1 MADNIKIVGEI
12 LNTQEIP
19 RYNEDDLRLLSPFLI
34 KEDFGQQNDYIE
46 YYVYDI
52 SGNLLNINYNYKS
65 FKLPTT
71 SYMDPVSGSLPIIE
85 IDPVKD
91 LQNLGYS
98 SGEFKVQYN
107 FFNDTISDADQQGL
121 FLKEIS
127 ADRTEIRVGSTTLTN
142 EQIESGSLA
151 ILNSYSSSVYFVDY
165 IINFGDNTQAIAVNT
180 ALNKLE
186 SGYEILFK
194 LYEPLPDN
202 ISDKTTLWVVKEKVN
217 PYVFE
222 INLDRLVLPPPVP
235 QLRGPNFA
243 IDIPNQNNVATS
255 YQTFNSLVT
264 SINSI
269 STASY
274 QQFLSLVTSQSIDI
288 NTDYTNFNNFVFF
301 SSAKKRVENFYDK
314 VKKIEDYNNDIKK
327 YTISSSIYPSM
338 LVDLNRATAS
348 INEIIAGFDGFEYYL
363 YYESGSN
370 LTSSAEYDIT
380 PYPKTGSLLPY
391 PLLSTGSTKV
401 QQWYN
406 WATGSGA
413 DYDDV
418 NQNKLTF
425 TVPTFIKDDG
435 NNEPYLN
442 FLDMVG
448 HYFDNIWIFL
458 QAITDINLANNNL
471 EKGVSKDL
479 VYYVLESL
487 GTKLYNQ
494 YGNSGNLNFLIGLS
508 GSANFDNNF
517 TFTGSYLNTVP
528 RKDLLAESYKR
539 IYHNLPL
546 LLKTKGTTYGLE
558 TLIST
563 FGILNRDYYTILDAN
578 NSASYW
584 YTPTGS
590 ALTSSIL
597 RVKEYG
603 GDLKSNTLDEF
614 NNDKVRIVSSSI
626 VSGSVLSPLVSVVQ
640 YPTASTQFRTND
652 LNYVDIS
659 FSPQDKIDIYSSASI
674 VAVSA
679 SWTIDDII
687 GDPGYL
693 YSSSYT
699 ALDVDRNTFLSPLS
713 ASQLPYTASLGSGSL
728 AATDYNSF
736 IRLIQFF
743 DNSLFKM
750 LQDFV
755 PARTSLSTGVTISSP
770 ILERNKWSYA
780 NPSKTSKVDVKSGS
794 IAGPTITSEYTD
806 IYQGLTGSKAAYYDG
821 VFTGSYINTYQ
832 YFESGTFNPYLFPT
846 SSLTAADIYY
856 FQHTDFNV
864 MLNNVSS
871 SVVSRTRKD
880 IEYIYGTT
888 GSILTP
894 AELQDSYETL
904 RTHQSSRYDG
914 VKIYS
919 LKYNTYTS
927 ASATYAGDKSYGKTA
942 TIDLNSYK
950 VAWVK
955 NIPSQSLNF
964 YDKTSI
970 NLKYLVDASN
980 NLTELSRANLNLPEV
995 QRIFKSGEDVILS
1008 ISDVKVPSNQTTLDG
1023 TKPIWKGGYSY
1034 DPLLF
1039 RENNETLYFL
1049 HASPITS
1056 SIVNL
1061 GVKAFCRDNYTYVAD
1076 KRSYRAT
1083 SKITAPPDLP
1093 TIANDPLDNYKW
1105 EINGVDGNLTV
1116 GKAMAL
1122 PAYTFTSWKFKNNG
1136 NKVNFTLPP
1145 RSSMGIPNSSNYR
1158 IGGDDSQGTNN
1169 PDYNSIY
1176 VYPFDL
1182 LNFNNYSNGGY
1193 NTEPNT
1199 LTYATQSGSPNN
1211 VYKVPRTGNYTI
1223 SGSIPFIYV
1232 GDDKHLNGVVVF
1244 KPVVVVERC
1253 PVGADVAD
1261 DLSWKYLEATTLST
1275 VQQSSFAY
1283 SLGAYNTLGF
1293 SLDNRNANPPDE
1305 YHQTYYLKVETTQ
1318 TLTAGEY
1325 VRFRFYLIDIS
1336 NAMGKNAEKGTKYF
1350 KFFINGVPTTV
1361 PNVPTLSR
1369 GFFQIYDPNATVT
1382 LFEYTSSYGQIPQ
1395 LFNTSSANT
1404 LLFSTS
1410 ASYLFTTAS
1419 TFVPT
1424 NPTAQYYSP
1433 VVDQFGIQ
1441 KYDLI
1446 RIGPFN
1452 SPSSTYY
1459 EVLNVSSS
1467 IGGIFVTL
1475 NSNINTGSFITNIAQ
1490 DFAIFR
1496 PKPDETSVIINF
1508 KKQLGEVSQT
1518 ILIPNDASETIKS
1531 AVGNIFKTLNTDL
1544 QS

>member
-19 RYNEDDLRLLSPFLI
+19 RYNEDDLNLLSPILI

-46 YYVYDI
+46 YYTYDI
-52 SGNLLNINYNYKS
+52 SGNLLNVNYNYKS

-71 SYMDPVSGSLPIIE
+71 SYMDPVNGSLPIIE
-85 IDPVKD
+85 IDPIKD
-91 LQNLGYS
+91 LQNLGYT
-98 SGEFKVQYN
+98 SGEFSVRYN
-107 FFNDTISDADQQGL
+107 FFNNIISDAEQQGL

-165 IINFGDNTQAIAVNT
+165 IINFGDNTQVIAVNT

-202 ISDKTTLWVVKEKVN
+202 VSDKSTLWVVKEKVN

-222 INLDRLVLPPPVP
+222 INLDKLITPAPGP
-235 QLRGPNFA
+235 QLKGPNFA

-255 YQTFNSLVT
+255 YQTYNSLVN

-288 NTDYTNFNNFVFF
+288 NVDYSDFNNFTFF
-301 SSAKKRVENFYDK
+301 SSAKKRVTNFYNK
-314 VKKIEDYNNDIKK
+314 VKQIEDYNNNIIK
-327 YTISSSIYPSM
+327 YTISSSIYPNM
-338 LVDLNRATAS
+338 VADLNRATAS

-363 YYESGSN
+363 YYESGST
-370 LTSSAEYDIT
+370 LTSSLDYNIT

-391 PLLSTGSTKV
+391 PLLSTGSIKV
-401 QQWYN
+401 QQWYA
-406 WATGSGA
+406 WATGSGEY
-413 DYDDV
+413 YDDI

-425 TVPTFIKDDG
+425 TVPAFIKDDG

-494 YGNSGNLNFLIGLS
+494 YGDSNNLNFLIGLS

-517 TFTGSYLNTVP
+517 TSTGSYLNTVP

-546 LLKTKGTTYGLE
+546 LLKTKGTTYGLQ
-558 TLIST
+558 TLVST
-563 FGILNRDYYTILDAN
+563 FGI
-578 NSASYW
+578 
-584 YTPTGS
+584 TGS
-590 ALTSSIL
+590 TLV
-597 RVKEYG
+597 VKEYG

-614 NNDKVRIVSSSI
+614 NNDKVRVVSSS
-626 VSGSVLSPLVSVVQ
+626 VVTGNVLSSVVSVVQ
-640 YPTASTQFRTND
+640 YPTASSQFRTND

-659 FSPQDKIDIYSSASI
+659 FSPQDKIDIYTSASI
-674 VAVSA
+674 VAISA

-699 ALDVDRNTFLSPLS
+699 ALERDRNTFLSPLS
-713 ASQLPYTASLGSGSL
+713 ASQLPFTGSLASGSI

-770 ILERNKWSYA
+770 ILERNKWVYA
-780 NPSKTSKVDVKSGS
+780 NPSKTSEVEIKSGS
-794 IAGPTITSEYTD
+794 IAGPVLSSEYTD
-806 IYQGLTGSKAAYYDG
+806 LYQGLSGSKAAYYDG
-821 VFTGSYINTYQ
+821 DITGSYIDTYA
-832 YFESGTFNPYLFPT
+832 YFTAENYNPYLFPT
-846 SSLTAADIYY
+846 ASLTAGALYY
-856 FQHTDFNV
+856 FRHTDFNV
-864 MLNNVSS
+864 TLNNVSNS
-871 SVVSRTRKD
+871 LISRNRQD
-880 IEYIYGTT
+880 IEYVYGTT
-888 GSILTP
+888 SSILTP

-904 RTHQSSRYDG
+904 RTHQTSRYDG
-914 VKIYS
+914 VKLFS

-927 ASATYAGDKSYGKTA
+927 ASANYPGDQSYGKTA
-942 TIDLNSYK
+942 AIDLNSYK

-980 NLTELSRANLNLPEV
+980 NLTELSRANSNLPEV
-995 QRIFKSGEDVILS
+995 QRIFKSGEDVVLS
-1008 ISDVKVPSNQTTLDG
+1008 ISDVKIPSNQATLDG
-1023 TKPIWKGGYSY
+1023 TKNIWKGGFSY

-1039 RENNETLYFL
+1039 RENNETLYFT
-1049 HASPITS
+1049 HDAPVSS

-1061 GVKAFCRDNYTYVAD
+1061 GIKAFTKDWYAYIAD
-1076 KRSYRAT
+1076 KRQLNSPI
-1083 SKITAPPDLP
+1083 KAPPDVP
-1093 TIANDPLDNYKW
+1093 TTNDWERNYQW
-1105 EINGVDGNLTV
+1105 QISGIDGNLTL
-1116 GKAMAL
+1116 GKPMATNT
-1122 PAYTFTSWKFKNNG
+1122 YTFTTWKYRNI
-1136 NKVNFTLPP
+1136 VNPKIDFTVLP
-1145 RSSMGIPNSSNYR
+1145 SSQTGFPSIRYN
-1158 IGGDDSQGTNN
+1158 TNQ
-1169 PDYNSIY
+1169 Y
-1176 VYPFDL
+1176 VYAFDL
-1182 LNFNNYSNGGY
+1182 LNFNDYNGGY
-1193 NTEPNT
+1193 NTEPNN
-1199 LTYATQSGSPNN
+1199 LTYTTQSGSPNN
-1211 VYKVPRTGNYTI
+1211 VYKVPRTANYRM

-1232 GDDKHLNGVVVF
+1232 GDDFKYNGAVAF
-1244 KPVVVVERC
+1244 KPLGIIEKC
-1253 PVGADVAD
+1253 NANADINNDNSWTFVAV
-1261 DLSWKYLEATTLST
+1261 TTLR
-1275 VQQSSFAY
+1275 VLQQSSQWAFSNGGCNTLAY
-1283 SLGAYNTLGF
+1283 SGN
-1293 SLDNRNANPPDE
+1293 NRNQNPPDE
-1305 YHQTYYLKVETTQ
+1305 FHQAYMLEVNKSETFN
-1318 TLTAGEY
+1318 AGDY
-1325 VRFRFYLIDIS
+1325 VRFRFYLMDLS
-1336 NAMGKNAEKGTKYF
+1336 DAMGKSDDGTKYF
-1350 KFFINGVPTTV
+1350 KFFFGGAPSGAPVPSV
-1361 PNVPTLSR
+1361 GK
-1369 GFFQIYDPNATVT
+1369 GFFQIDDPTTTVT
-1382 LFEYTSSYGQIPQ
+1382 LYQYSSSYGQVPQ
-1395 LFNTSSANT
+1395 LFTSSTPNT
-1404 LLFSTS
+1404 LLFSPS
-1410 ASYLFTTAS
+1410 ASYLFTTSS
-1419 TFVPT
+1419 TFNPQPPT
-1424 NPTAQYYSP
+1424 SQYYSP
-1433 VVDQFGIQ
+1433 VIDPFSIQ

-1446 RIGPFN
+1446 RIGPFS
-1452 SPSSTYY
+1452 SPASTYY

-1467 IGGIFVTL
+1467 IGGTFVTL
-1475 NSNINTGSFITNIAQ
+1475 NSSINTGSFITNIAQ

-1518 ILIPNDASETIKS
+1518 ILIPSDANNVVKD
-1531 AVGNIFKTLNTDL
+1531 AVGNIFKTFNVDL
-1544 QS
+1544 Q